1 MKGLRIPTAVVAT
14 LSCLATL
21 AVQPSYAT
29 SGHTVKKSSGQHM
42 FYVENAGPY
51 QIQCREDQDMI
62 VVDAFSVCLDAFR
75 SNDLQAKKTDLK
87 KEFLDAFQTYCP
99 DFFAKKEPCVISVN
113 DKEPVR
119 GRFRTA
125 TYLGCAE
132 DEGSAFIGLY
142 HCQDKTKTV
151 VKEDETVSLYEV
163 KTGVLQ
169 PRCPSGKKISVINA
183 GQHGN
188 LMCNKGHVAST
199 LTRAADLCNNKEA
212 CDITFDSTLSSDCGS
227 FNETHFVKYTCV

>member
-42 FYVENAGPY
+42 FYVENDGPY

-62 VVDAFSVCLDAFR
+62 VVDAFAVCLNAFR
-75 SNDLQAKKTDLK
+75 NNDLRAKRSDK
-87 KEFLDAFQTYCP
+87 KELFLDAFTSYCP
-99 DFFAKKEPCVISVN
+99 TVFAKKEPCVLLIN
-113 DKEPVR
+113 DKEAVPA
-119 GRFRTA
+119 RFRTKEDL
-125 TYLGCAE
+125 TCAE

-151 VKEDETVSLYEV
+151 VKEGETVSLYEV

-188 LMCNKGHVAST
+188 LMCNKGHVVST
-199 LTRAADLCNNKEA
+199 MTRASDLCSKKEA
-212 CDITFDSTLSSDCGS
+212 CDITFDATLSSDCGN